1 MAAFERATV
10 GLFLWWTAS
19 AALGNDAFE
28 QLSAT
33 SLAVG
38 EAAERIEQAA
48 RSRGLRV
55 LARTDYSSE
64 ARRAGYRLRP
74 MQSLEIDMQAGGRP
88 ARLIV
93 WQAADGATIVSV
105 DGDWLRDAGATG
117 AQLPDIVGAGAG
129 GRSGEGAA

>member
-19 AALGNDAFE
+19 AALGNDTFE
-28 QLSAT
+28 QLSAS

-74 MQSLEIDMQAGGRP
+74 MQALEIDMRPGARP

-93 WQAADGATIVSV
+93 WQAADGATIISV
-105 DGDWLRDAGATG
+105 DGDWLRDAGTTR
-117 AQLPDIVGAGAG
+117 AQLPDIVGAGLG
-129 GRSGEGAA
+129 GRSDDGVA